1 MLKQYLALP
10 HSVHLLCLG
19 SFVNRA
25 GSFVVVF
32 LTIYLQSEM
41 GLGTKFATRAMG
53 LFGLGSIAAALIG
66 GHLADRIG
74 RRTVMLGSFFG
85 GAVILVVFSLV
96 QTAWAIMLLV
106 SIFALLAE
114 MYRPA
119 ASAMIADVTTPA
131 QRPHAFA
138 LMYVSVNLG
147 FAIAPPIGGLIA
159 AYHFQ
164 WLFWGDALTAVICG
178 LIILIA
184 IRETLP
190 SRRSPDDAENAENA
204 CQSVN
209 GRTPGSEGAG
219 AAESS
224 ELPLRAAAWQV
235 ITDTPFVI
243 FSLGTFMIGL
253 VFIQAL
259 STFPLHL
266 KGLGFT
272 TDEYGMVIAL
282 NGLLIVGLQL
292 PLTPF
297 LSRFHRGKVMV
308 LGATM
313 MALGFG
319 LISLAATLGQF
330 ALTVAIWTLGELTMA
345 PFTFAIV
352 SDLAPLRMRGRYMG
366 VCNMSFAGGI
376 MLGAPI
382 GGEILGRPGLGPTC
396 LWLAACSAA
405 LAAAV
410 LFLSIR
416 NRLARKQE

>member
-10 HSVHLLCLG
+10 RSVHLLCLG
-19 SFVNRA
+19 SLVNRA

-32 LTIYLQSEM
+32 LTLYLQSEM

-53 LFGLGSIAAALIG
+53 LFGLGSIVAALIG

-74 RRTVMLGSFFG
+74 RRAVMLGSFFG
-85 GAVILVVFSLV
+85 GAVILVIFSLV
-96 QTAWAIMLLV
+96 QTGWAIMLLV

-138 LMYVSVNLG
+138 LMYVSINLG
-147 FAIAPPIGGLIA
+147 FAIAPPLGGLLA
-159 AYHFQ
+159 AHHFQ
-164 WLFWGDALTAVICG
+164 WLFWGDALTAAICG
-178 LIILIA
+178 LIILVS

-190 SRRSPDDAENAENA
+190 SRQSPDHAEKAGRSA
-204 CQSVN
+204 D
-209 GRTPGSEGAG
+209 GRTPDPKEAG
-219 AAESS
+219 ATESS
-224 ELPLRAAAWQV
+224 ELPFWTAARQI
-235 ITDTPFVI
+235 ITDLPFVI
-243 FSLGTFMIGL
+243 FSLATFMIGL
-253 VFIQAL
+253 VFVQAL

-272 TDEYGMVIAL
+272 TDEYGLVIAL

-292 PLTPF
+292 PLTPL

-308 LGATM
+308 LGATV

-330 ALTVAIWTLGELTMA
+330 ALTVAIWTLGELMMA

-352 SDLAPLRMRGRYMG
+352 SDLAPWRLRGRYMG
-366 VCNMSFAGGI
+366 VCNMSFSGGI

-382 GGEILGRPGLGPTC
+382 GGEILGRPGLGSTC

-405 LAAAV
+405 LAAAT